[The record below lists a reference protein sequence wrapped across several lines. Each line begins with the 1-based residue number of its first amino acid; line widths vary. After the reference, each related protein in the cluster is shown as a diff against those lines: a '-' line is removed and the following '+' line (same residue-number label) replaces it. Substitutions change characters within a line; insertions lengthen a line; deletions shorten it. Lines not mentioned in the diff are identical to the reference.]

1 MKRVKSLHNKAI
13 EIAELAFKLKREGKI
28 DRSVKEFSK
37 AFKIEREAADLI
49 PIDKKNE
56 PSRSILYRS
65 AGSLA
70 LNANLFIEA
79 EKMVANGLL
88 GFPPKEIA
96 DELRDLF
103 DQINFERHLDLKG
116 VKLSNNEFLFSLA
129 GGSEVGHGYVRSEE
143 FIKRIVIINDI
154 TLKEVERR
162 IKKTVKN
169 KKKPNPKV
177 VQMYKPFLQTPKA
190 SSFQVVIQIGESQ
203 DNTLFPDYDT
213 VSESII
219 EHILDS
225 VELVN
230 NSSIDKL
237 RKKFEN
243 NEEEYF
249 DHILTSIKNLAPD
262 GKKVKMIGLKGNE
275 EVNGKEVKFIRPHKD
290 IKFEA
295 FDLKKQKEQ
304 EKEQREKE
312 GSSIV
317 LIGILDFARSKKNEI
332 AITDRNGKEHV
343 IKVSEGRLAAIVK
356 SNYEDEVKITGTIES
371 KGKKQIIALTDLER
385 VIE

>member
-28 DRSVKEFSK
+28 DISIKEFYK

-88 GFPPKEIA
+88 GFPPKEVA

-116 VKLSNNEFLFSLA
+116 IKLSNNEFLFSVA
-129 GGSEVGHGYVRSEE
+129 GGTEVGHGYIRSEE
-143 FIKRIVIINDI
+143 FIKRVDIISAM

-162 IKKTVKN
+162 IKQTVKN
-169 KKKPNPKV
+169 KKKPNRKV
-177 VQMYKPFLQTPKA
+177 VQMYKPYLQALKTG
-190 SSFQVVIQIGESQ
+190 SFQVIIQIGESQ

-237 RKKFEN
+237 RKKFED

-275 EVNGKEVKFIRPHKD
+275 EVNGKEVKFTRPHKD

-312 GSSIV
+312 GSSVV
-317 LIGILDFARSKKNEI
+317 LVGILDFARSKKNEI
-332 AITDRNGKEHV
+332 AITDRNGKEHF

-356 SNYEDEVKITGTIES
+356 SNYEDEVKITGTIEI